1 MDVYTM
7 NKLADS
13 LASLYDSS
21 TWDDSWSAI
30 VTALEGSVVAAQDR
44 NRVLAAVL
52 IRVQRLQHGRIPPAI
67 LIS

>member
-52 IRVQRLQHGRIPPAI
+52 ARVQG
-67 LIS
+67 